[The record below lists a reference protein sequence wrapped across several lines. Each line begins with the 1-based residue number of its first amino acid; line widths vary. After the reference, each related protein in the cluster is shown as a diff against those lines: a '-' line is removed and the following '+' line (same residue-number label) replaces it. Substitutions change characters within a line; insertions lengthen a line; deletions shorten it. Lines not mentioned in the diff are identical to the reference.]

1 MNDLDVLNKIAS
13 NLTERKGAA
22 VLSDFDVLVSNIQ
35 FVHHA
40 LSTATGHLKAG
51 QDSLSES
58 LGHDVEISSPYKAGE
73 NLEAFPKIVR
83 SLLGNGR
90 AIIDRVVT
98 ETKPDSY
105 ESRNRGDFSNIPKKT
120 FNDYSNLL
128 TLSRQLID
136 SLTADA
142 YQLFLLDPKSF
153 NYHVLVSLNSFNKFA
168 TKSLTQALFNSEIL
182 SALQEFEQLNY
193 NQWASSH
200 ITSCAHTSFGK
211 KVDFLLTSIPN
222 NNVPPS
228 LADDLKNLFKF
239 SSEFAHIGYVST
251 FFTSAPHAEIVLGS
265 SYGPILPST
274 ENFSEL
280 KYEILKTVCDFLSH
294 LYIPAIVS
302 CANKLLNSTQAQ
314 SAASELQSA
323 SENLIRAIKT
333 RNSTYFFFIKDGL
346 IGSSEII
353 PLTCMCRTKRQWEPP
368 HHDYEL
374 YCKSCGSGFHL
385 MSIQGEGYVFTSAGP
400 IKIIGS
406 KVPDIN
412 DMSQEERD
420 RLMQAWAER
429 MSAGTPP

>member
-22 VLSDFDVLVSNIQ
+22 ALSDFDVLVSNIQ

-40 LSTATGHLKAG
+40 LSTATSHLKIG
-51 QDSLSES
+51 QDVLSKSLNR
-58 LGHDVEISSPYKAGE
+58 DTEINSPYKNGE
-73 NLEAFPKIVR
+73 NLEAFPSIVR

-90 AIIDRVVT
+90 AIIDRVVA
-98 ETKPDSY
+98 ETTPDSY
-105 ESRNRGDFSNIPKKT
+105 ESRKRGDFSNIPKKT

-142 YQLFLLDPKSF
+142 YQFAFLDPKSF

-168 TKSLTQALFNSEIL
+168 TKSLTQALFNPEIL
-182 SALQEFEQLNY
+182 SALHEFEQINY
-193 NQWASSH
+193 NQWASSS
-200 ITSCAHTSFGK
+200 ITSCAHTTFGK
-211 KVDFLLTSIPN
+211 KVDFLLGSIPN
-222 NNVPPS
+222 NNVPAG

-251 FFTSAPHAEIVLGS
+251 FFTNAPHAEIVIGS
-265 SYGPILPST
+265 SHGPILPSA

-280 KYEILKTVCDFLSH
+280 KYAVLKTVCDFLSH
-294 LYIPAIVS
+294 LYIPAIIS
-302 CANKLLNSTQAQ
+302 CTNKILNAAQAH
-314 SAASELQSA
+314 AVVSELESA
-323 SENLIRAIKT
+323 SKNLTRAIST
-333 RNSTYFFFIKDGL
+333 RNSTYFFFIKGGL
-346 IGSSEII
+346 IGSSEAIL
-353 PLTCMCRTKRQWEPP
+353 LTCMCGATRHWEPP

-385 MSIQGEGYVFTSAGP
+385 VAVQGEGYVFTSAGP

-406 KVPDIN
+406 KAPDIK
-412 DMSQEERD
+412 DMSHEERD
-420 RLMQAWAER
+420 RLMAAWTEK
-429 MSAGTPP
+429 MNSGTAT

>member
-13 NLTERKGAA
+13 NLTERKSAA
-22 VLSDFDVLVSNIQ
+22 VLSDFDVLVSNIR

-40 LSTATGHLKAG
+40 FSTATSHLETG
-51 QDSLSES
+51 QDILTES
-58 LGHDVEISSPYKAGE
+58 LCNDANIISPYKNGE
-73 NLEAFPKIVR
+73 DLEAFPKIVR

-90 AIIDRVVT
+90 AIIDRVVS

-105 ESRNRGDFSNIPKKT
+105 ESRDSRDFSKIPKKT

-128 TLSRQLID
+128 TLVRQLID
-136 SLTADA
+136 SLSADA
-142 YQLFLLDPKSF
+142 YQFVLLDPKSF

-168 TKSLTQALFNSEIL
+168 TKSLTQALFNAEIL
-182 SALQEFEQLNY
+182 TALQEFEQLNY
-193 NQWASSH
+193 NQWTSSH
-200 ITSCAHTSFGK
+200 ITSCAHSTFGK
-211 KVDFLLTSIPN
+211 KVDFLIASL
-222 NNVPPS
+222 PS
-228 LADDLKNLFKF
+228 NGAPSNLADDLKNLFKF

-251 FFTSAPHAEIVLGS
+251 FFTSAAHAEIVIGS
-265 SYGPILPST
+265 SHGPILPST

-280 KYEILKTVCDFLSH
+280 KYEVLKTACDFLSH

-302 CANKLLNSTQAQ
+302 CTEKLLNSTQAQ
-314 SAASELQSA
+314 PVISEFRAA

-346 IGSSEII
+346 IGSSEVI
-353 PLTCMCRTKRQWEPP
+353 PLTCMCRTTRQWEPP

-385 MSIQGEGYVFTSAGP
+385 LSMQGEGYVFTSAGP

-406 KVPDIN
+406 KAPDID
-412 DMSQEERD
+412 DMSEEERD
-420 RLMQAWAER
+420 RLMAAWTEKMKTGPA
-429 MSAGTPP
+429 P